1 MTKTTIQTKAKQAV
15 SSLLKDARD
24 AGWSRAKFEMKPDG
38 SVTVDAG
45 MGDPAFMRIAAI
57 CVSFVGHAG
66 NR

>member
-24 AGWSRAKFEMKPDG
+24 AGWSRAKFELKPDG

-45 MGDPAFMRIAAI
+45 MGDPPGADDFLESDLRM
-57 CVSFVGHAG
+57 GK
-66 NR
+66 

>member
-45 MGDPAFMRIAAI
+45 MGDPAGADDFLEGDLRM
-57 CVSFVGHAG
+57 GK
-66 NR
+66 